1 MPIQWDRIQD
11 PSPIPFKVWLSRE
24 PNKSNNTNTNT
35 NTNNAWEPL
44 RTSDCKAINDALEE
58 GNRTHRVHVNGGR
71 NTANLQKG
79 ILEDNFMMSRSSDEL
94 RRELCGATWFQILPT
109 MMTKKGGN
117 EKKMLPHPMSE
128 SDCDVVEK
136 LYQKALKAAMMGGGG
151 ESVFEAELGGSRKAV
166 VENKN
171 EVFHMVMMPSDKDR
185 EGSGNNLLMSLANGI
200 AGGVKTIPLQ
210 RGYGPYTIEGAEEE
224 EMLDKNAPPG
234 HLIFVIH
241 GIGEAM
247 FSRSEVSLPSLVD
260 EVNRFR
266 TSLHKAQFKK
276 WQQEKSEALASGQK
290 EPALPRRIEVLP
302 IEWYDQIHSDSKP
315 LMKSLKATTI
325 QSISSLRAIA
335 NDVIFDVMMYLTPQF
350 AQETLE
356 CVTGQISDIYN
367 KFLKVHK
374 HFLRDGGKCSII
386 GHSLGS
392 VITWDLLA
400 NLKIHKEDTTAYQ
413 KRSTGLSLDTIC
425 GGSSDVLS
433 DQTNSLLKPSP
444 SWGPTLQ
451 SSFGKTIPFEPDF
464 VILAGSP
471 VGMFLTLRGAH
482 ESFDRLR
489 VRSKAKSVADSL
501 SDDEDEEA
509 HGEGSNTETND
520 DEVSPFTLPCK
531 SLYNIFH
538 PSDPVAYRIEPLLL
552 PVDSNIPDPIVLDA
566 GRLGLHVKAA
576 QMTKQVQKKLSFIMN
591 KVTTIAPSNSSN
603 NSKTSGDI
611 DSIMFALGGEQGNS
625 SQRVDFWLQTGPLDN
640 EYLSAIKAHSNYFIN
655 TDVVEFVARRAT
667 S

>member
-24 PNKSNNTNTNT
+24 SNT

-44 RTSDCKAINDALEE
+44 RTSDCETINHILDPK
-58 GNRTHRVHVNGGR
+58 NPKHRVPVDGGR
-71 NTANLQKG
+71 KMADLQRG
-79 ILEDNFMMSRSSDEL
+79 MLEDNFMMSRSSNEL
-94 RRELCGATWFQILPT
+94 QRELCGATWFQILPT
-109 MMTKKGGN
+109 MTKKGSIN

-136 LYQKALKAAMMGGGG
+136 LYQKALRGAMTGKLAD
-151 ESVFEAELGGSRKAV
+151 VLEAELGGSRKAV
-166 VENKN
+166 VVNKN
-171 EVFHMVMMPSDKDR
+171 EVLHMVMMPSDKER
-185 EGSGNNLLMSLANGI
+185 EGSGNNLLVSLANGI
-200 AGGVKTIPLQ
+200 TGGVKTVPLQ
-210 RGYGPYTIEGAEEE
+210 RGYGPYTIEGVEEE
-224 EMLDKNAPPG
+224 EMLDKNAPPS

-276 WQQEKSEALASGQK
+276 WQQEKSEALVSGQK

-356 CVTGQISDIYN
+356 CVTGQISDIYD

-400 NLKIHKEDTTAYQ
+400 NLKIHKEGTTAYQ

-425 GGSSDVLS
+425 GRSSDVLP
-433 DQTNSLLKPSP
+433 DQTNTLLKPSP

-482 ESFDRLR
+482 ESFDQLR

-501 SDDEDEEA
+501 SDDEGDEA
-509 HGEGSNTETND
+509 HGEDSNFETND

-552 PVDSNIPDPIVLDA
+552 PVDSKIPDPIVLDA
-566 GRLGLHVKAA
+566 GRLGLHIKAA

-611 DSIMFALGGEQGNS
+611 DSITFALGGEQGSS